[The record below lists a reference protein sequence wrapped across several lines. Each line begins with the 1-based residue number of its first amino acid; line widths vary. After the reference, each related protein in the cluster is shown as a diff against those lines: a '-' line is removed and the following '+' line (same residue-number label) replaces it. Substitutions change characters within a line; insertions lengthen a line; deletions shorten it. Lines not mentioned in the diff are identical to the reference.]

1 MGDAPDLLLHSPSP
15 LLPLERAGSSQTQ
28 GLPATSKQ
36 TATKCK
42 AAPHFRA
49 YRPPRNADNSVPSR
63 TPIFTIRTTRPSNRP
78 DKNAPGGANASI
90 KPKRF
95 AAANNEP
102 PRRTARCNHLMDQPM
117 PSMPGK
123 PRPVSSSHRR
133 AQDRSPP
140 AQCSSCR
147 NRASWRAGPWYS
159 R

>member
-49 YRPPRNADNSVPSR
+49 YRPPRNAGNPAPPRMSIP
-63 TPIFTIRTTRPSNRP
+63 PIYITRLLNRP
-78 DKNAPGGANASI
+78 DKNTPEGANANN
-90 KPKRF
+90 KPRRF
-95 AAANNEP
+95 ATANSEP
-102 PRRTARCNHLMDQPM
+102 PRRTARCNHLMDLPM

-123 PRPVSSSHRR
+123 PRPASSSHRR
-133 AQDRSPP
+133 ARGRSPP
-140 AQCSSCR
+140 ARYSSCR
-147 NRASWRAGPWYS
+147 SRASWRAGPWCS
-159 R
+159 